1 MKMTPESA
9 RYFDQGEADPAEPGR
24 FVSIE
29 ALEPLLEL
37 AAGITSRPL
46 VGSNLLGSFVRYEPH
61 SVAPLHSHV
70 EEQLFVVL
78 EGEIELEMSGERRLM
93 RPGDAA
99 LIPAWVSHSAR
110 SLSARAYQLDV
121 FSPPRKAMLDLIEL
135 RERKP

>member
-1 MKMTPESA
+1 MGVDDVRS
-9 RYFDQGEADPAEPGR
+9 FDQPEREPADPGR

-29 ALEPLLEL
+29 ALEPVLNL
-37 AAGITSRPL
+37 AAGLTSRPL

-78 EGEIELEMSGERRLM
+78 EGEIELELSGELRMM

-99 LIPAWVSHSAR
+99 CIRACAPHSPR
-110 SLSARAYQLDV
+110 SFSRGAYQLEV
-121 FSPPRKAMLDLIEL
+121 FSPPRQAMLDLIAAHDL
-135 RERKP
+135 NA